1 MACCALPNTPSS
13 ASPHVSITGTR
24 GALAVSCGGVLTW
37 QRHAYGVEGEVCNGE
52 IALLLVRARTALS
65 ARGRKSLGGGNR
77 PAKPRAHLDDAF
89 QIRCDRREAA

>member
-24 GALAVSCGGVLTW
+24 GALAVICGGGLTW

-52 IALLLVRARTALS
+52 IALLLVRARTALVS
-65 ARGRKSLGGGNR
+65 ERKEEPWR
-77 PAKPRAHLDDAF
+77 RQPP
-89 QIRCDRREAA
+89 REAPCAP